1 MSEYRRWHVEG
12 GTFFFTVVTYR
23 RQPWL
28 TSDVGRGALRE
39 AFRQVRR
46 LRPLKVVAIVL
57 LPDHLH
63 TVWELPHGDT
73 DYTTLH
79 RLGRVRPVVR
89 R

>member
-1 MSEYRRWHVEG
+1 MSEYRRWYVEG

-28 TSDVGRGALRE
+28 TSDVGRDALRE

-79 RLGRVRPVVR
+79 RLGR
-89 R
+89 